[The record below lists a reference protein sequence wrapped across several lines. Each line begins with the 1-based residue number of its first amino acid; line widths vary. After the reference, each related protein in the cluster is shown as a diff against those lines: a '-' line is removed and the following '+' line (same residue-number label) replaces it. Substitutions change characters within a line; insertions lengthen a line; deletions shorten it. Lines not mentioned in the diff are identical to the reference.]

1 MAWIAVAPL
10 AGCAALGHRPSN
22 LRDWSP
28 DQAVLPYAEIHGD
41 LVHVHNIRNCKYL
54 TADSYVLDYYD
65 KTFDVNR
72 LETVDF
78 IVVPFRGM
86 PSLAHTMLSFGFDN
100 GEYLAVSV
108 EIRRQKGETYELLKG
123 MLDHYELMYVVADER
138 DVVRLRTNYRGD
150 DVYLYRAK
158 ATPEQA
164 RLLFLDVMRR
174 VDQLAVRPE
183 FYNAF
188 TNNCTTNIVRH
199 INHVAPGKVP
209 FSLKILLTGHSDR
222 LAYDLGL
229 LETEGTFAE
238 ARRRASVSAVA
249 RQNADAPDFSERIRR

>member
-1 MAWIAVAPL
+1 MVWIAVAPM

-28 DQAVLPYAEIHGD
+28 DQAVLPYVQIDGD
-41 LVHVHNIRNCKYL
+41 AVHVHHVRNCKYL

-65 KTFDVNR
+65 KTFDANR

-108 EIRRQKGETYELLKG
+108 EIRRVKGESYELLKG
-123 MLDHYELMYVVADER
+123 MMNHYELMYVVADER
-138 DVVRLRTNYRGD
+138 DVVKLRTNYRGD

-164 RLLFLDVMRR
+164 RTLFVDVMRR
-174 VDQLAVRPE
+174 VNHLAEKPE
-183 FYNAF
+183 FYNVF
-188 TNNCTTNIVRH
+188 TNNCTTNIVEH

-229 LETEGTFAE
+229 LDTEGSFAE
-238 ARRRASVSAVA
+238 ARRQSNVSAVA
-249 RQNADAPDFSERIRR
+249 RQNTDVPDFSELIRR